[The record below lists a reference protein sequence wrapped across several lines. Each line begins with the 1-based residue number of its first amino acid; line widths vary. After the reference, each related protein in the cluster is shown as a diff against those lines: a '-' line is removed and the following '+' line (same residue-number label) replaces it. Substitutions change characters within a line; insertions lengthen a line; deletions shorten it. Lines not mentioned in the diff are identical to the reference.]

1 MTLTVAGL
9 LSDYRSAQRNPVD
22 VAHEVLAR
30 IDETEGEPIWITRVE
45 SDALLAA
52 AAALMKRT
60 DALSLPLYGVPFAVK
75 DNIDVAG
82 IPTTAACPHLDAPA
96 IATAFVVERL
106 TEAGA
111 LFVGKTNMG
120 QFATGLVGTR
130 TPYGALTAVGH
141 PEHISGGSSSGSA
154 LALARGHVAFSL
166 GTDTAG
172 SGRVPAAFNGLVG
185 CKPTLGLLSTR
196 GILPACASLDCV
208 SLFTRT
214 VQDAAIVLEVATAYD
229 EQDPWSRRRQ
239 PSLRARRGV
248 IGIPL
253 ENQAEH
259 DEPQA
264 LAAWNAAVVR
274 AGEHWEIESVD
285 ISPLLDAAPLLYD
298 VWVAER
304 TASVGKLISNM
315 RDGVDPIVR
324 RIVTGGGQHTAVEV
338 FEASHTLA
346 RLRRA
351 ADPIW
356 ESVDALLLP
365 TAPLHPTLAQ
375 VAAEPLDINTR
386 LGRYT
391 NFVNLM
397 DLAGLAVPADPRSD
411 GLPFGVSLLAP
422 AGSDERLLELGAEWT
437 CEPVAAFSHPD
448 ALVLAVA
455 GAHMS
460 GLPLSWQLTERGAR
474 PLECVLT
481 APRYRF
487 FELPSEGVRRP
498 GLIRVE
504 SGGAGIEVEL
514 WELMPEALGA
524 LMSTVPAPLA
534 IGSIDLADG
543 RTVLG
548 FVCEAYAA
556 SDAVDITDHGGWR
569 AYLATS
575 RHITSSSVRS
585 NLAFLLADEFIA
597 LTFRA
602 PSAPG
607 VRRRI
612 PTTT

>member
-9 LSDYRSAQRNPVD
+9 LDDYRSGRRDPVD
-22 VAHEVLAR
+22 VARELLAR
-30 IDETEGEPIWITRVE
+30 IESETEPIWINRVE
-45 SDALLAA
+45 PDALRAA
-52 AAALMKRT
+52 AAALMERT

-82 IPTTAACPHLDAPA
+82 MPTTAGCPHLDEPA
-96 IATAFVVERL
+96 MGSASVVERL
-106 TEAGA
+106 IEAGA
-111 LFVGKTNMG
+111 LFVGKTNMD

-130 TPYGALTAVGH
+130 SPYGALQAVGH

-154 LALARGHVAFSL
+154 VAVARGQVAFSL

-185 CKPTLGLLSTR
+185 CKPSLGLLSTR
-196 GILPACASLDCV
+196 GVLPACASLDCV
-208 SLFTRT
+208 SIFTHT
-214 VQDAAIVLEVATAYD
+214 VADAALVLEIASAYD
-229 EQDPWSRRRQ
+229 EQDPWSRRRKA
-239 PSLRARRGV
+239 SLRARRGV
-248 IGIPL
+248 IGVPL
-253 ENQAEH
+253 KEQAEL
-259 DEPQA
+259 DEPEA
-264 LAAWNAAVVR
+264 IAAWEAAVAR
-274 AGEHWEIESVD
+274 AGEHWEIEPID

-304 TASVGKLISNM
+304 TASVGELIREM
-315 RDGVDPIVR
+315 RDGIDPIVG
-324 RIVTGGGQHTAVEV
+324 RIVAGGGRHTAVEV

-356 ESVDALLLP
+356 DSVDALLLP

-375 VAAEPLDINTR
+375 VAAEPVEVNAR

-397 DLAGLAVPADPRSD
+397 DLAGLALPADLRGD

-437 CEPVAAFSHPD
+437 QEPVAPIGHPD

-455 GAHMS
+455 GAHMT
-460 GLPLSWQLTERGAR
+460 GLPLSWQLTGQGAR
-474 PLECVLT
+474 PLERVLT
-481 APRYRF
+481 APSYRF

-504 SGGAGIEVEL
+504 SGGAEIEVEL
-514 WELMPEALGA
+514 WELMPEALGV
-524 LMSTVPAPLA
+524 LMSRVPSPLA
-534 IGSIDLADG
+534 IGSVELADG

-548 FVCEAYAA
+548 FVCEGYAA
-556 SDAVDITDHGGWR
+556 ADAVDITSHGGWR
-569 AYLATS
+569 AYLGT
-575 RHITSSSVRS
+575 
-585 NLAFLLADEFIA
+585 
-597 LTFRA
+597 LTA
-602 PSAPG
+602 S
-607 VRRRI
+607 
-612 PTTT
+612 